1 MPDSAPLA
9 GLPGSVRSARLR
21 RRGSGPRG
29 NGLGRG
35 GAGTGA
41 PRRSADRS
49 LSNWSGTGVGPPLRS
64 ANRGPASWSRSD
76 AGPPLRGDDR
86 SRAEP
91 HRCGRCGSGRNR
103 CTGRFSRPGTSS
115 SRRLVALV
123 LPAAVLPAAVL
134 PAAVL
139 PAAVLPAAVLPAAEA
154 ACALRRGD
162 AGIRIRRRGTAARPG
177 AGVGCRRQRG
187 CLGTPGGAAGG
198 AASRAWRIEFHVRR
212 RLGGCAARSRERRE
226 ACLVRLMPAPAVAL
240 SVTRLR
246 RAADPR
252 VLLPA
257 VTASAVAAGA
267 AALVGRGRPEIS
279 GLGRGRPGLRPV
291 LGGPRVAC
299 RCRPLSAGGGF
310 GCGAWAAGAWPAR
323 LRLPAPGL
331 PALGLRGPGLRA
343 GRARQRA
350 ASLGGRLRHDGRAV
364 CGGLVRAR
372 AARCAAGL
380 GAVCAPP
387 VGPPAGHRVVTS
399 GPFVRLAG
407 RSLAFSLACGRER
420 GRRRLS
426 RWLVRGT

>member
-9 GLPGSVRSARLR
+9 GLPGTVRSVRLR

-35 GAGTGA
+35 GTDTGA

-49 LSNWSGTGVGPPLRS
+49 LSNCSGTDV
-64 ANRGPASWSRSD
+64 
-76 AGPPLRGDDR
+76 GPPLRGDDR
-86 SRAEP
+86 SRAERR
-91 HRCGRCGSGRNR
+91 RCGRCGSGRNR

-115 SRRLVALV
+115 RRL
-123 LPAAVLPAAVL
+123 AVL
-134 PAAVL
+134 
-139 PAAVLPAAVLPAAEA
+139 VLPAAEA
-154 ACALRRGD
+154 ACALRRGG
-162 AGIRIRRRGTAARPG
+162 AGSRIRRRGTAARPG

-198 AASRAWRIEFHVRR
+198 AASRGWRIEFHVRH
-212 RLGGCAARSRERRE
+212 RLGGCAARCRERRE

-246 RAADPR
+246 RAADPC
-252 VLLPA
+252 VLLTA
-257 VTASAVAAGA
+257 VTASAVSAGA
-267 AALVGRGRPEIS
+267 AAHVGRGRPEVS

-299 RCRPLSAGGGF
+299 RCRPRSAGGGF
-310 GCGAWAAGAWPAR
+310 GRGAGAAGAWPAR

-331 PALGLRGPGLRA
+331 PALGQRGPRLRA

-350 ASLGGRLRHDGRAV
+350 APLGGRLRHDGRAV
-364 CGGLVRAR
+364 FGGLVRAR

-380 GAVCAPP
+380 GAVCSPP

-407 RSLAFSLACGRER
+407 RCLAFGLACGRER

>member
-35 GAGTGA
+35 GADTGA

-49 LSNWSGTGVGPPLRS
+49 LSNWSGTGVRPPLRS

-86 SRAEP
+86 SRAER

-103 CTGRFSRPGTSS
+103 CTGRFSRPATSS
-115 SRRLVALV
+115 SRRLVAL
-123 LPAAVLPAAVL
+123 
-134 PAAVL
+134 VL

-187 CLGTPGGAAGG
+187 CLGTPGVAAGG

-267 AALVGRGRPEIS
+267 AARVGRGRPETS

-299 RCRPLSAGGGF
+299 RCRPRSAGGGF
-310 GCGAWAAGAWPAR
+310 GCGAGAAGAWPAR

-350 ASLGGRLRHDGRAV
+350 APLGGRLRHDGRAV
-364 CGGLVRAR
+364 CGALVRAR

-380 GAVCAPP
+380 GAVGSPP

-399 GPFVRLAG
+399 GPFVGLAG
-407 RSLAFSLACGRER
+407 RRLAFRLACGRER